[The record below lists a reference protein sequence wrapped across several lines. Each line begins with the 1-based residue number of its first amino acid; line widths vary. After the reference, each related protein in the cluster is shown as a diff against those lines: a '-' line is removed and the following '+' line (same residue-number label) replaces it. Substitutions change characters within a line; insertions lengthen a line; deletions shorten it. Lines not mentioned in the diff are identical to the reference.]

1 MEQDIKS
8 VVEKEECSADATR
21 RGVMPAP
28 VFLPPVEMRAH
39 VAELHRQRRLRL
51 MKERDGRDGTDRCGA
66 RSV

>member
-8 VVEKEECSADATR
+8 VVEKEECSADVTR
-21 RGVMPAP
+21 PDAAPAP

-51 MKERDGRDGTDRCGA
+51 MRERGARDGADR
-66 RSV
+66 